1 MERSKVDMFMSVNAG
16 KFRPEL
22 LPDIRERLEQ
32 LSDTMYL
39 GVSSLGFQDPTLMI
53 IIAVLF
59 GWERFFLGDIGL
71 GILKVIT
78 CYGLGIW
85 WLVDIFT
92 AQSRT
97 FDYNYRKLI
106 TAIAISGGR
115 IY

>member
-1 MERSKVDMFMSVNAG
+1 MERSKVDMFILANAG

-22 LPDIRERLEQ
+22 MPDIQERLEK
-32 LSDTMYL
+32 LPDSMSV

-53 IIAVLF
+53 IIALLF
-59 GWERFFLGDIGL
+59 GWERFFMGDIGL

-106 TAIAISGGR
+106 TAMATSDGR